1 MLFTFYMP
9 FCIRYFIPTSALYA
23 ASTQSRDE
31 TKNNGVSGM
40 CDNDIVMY
48 SCICTGCT
56 ADNFESN
63 CLGNQC
69 WVTVGKR
76 WGLSLT
82 DWGWLE
88 RKYLI
93 QEQVAV
99 SIWRWSSLVVLQ
111 MAPDGS
117 APSEGW
123 WWWHPPW
130 TILLFKQTSKLFA
143 RKLHKYRWEGY
154 T

>member
-1 MLFTFYMP
+1 MFFTFYMP
-9 FCIRYFIPTSALYA
+9 FCIHYFIPTSALYA

-31 TKNNGVSGM
+31 TQKQWCQRHVWQWHCHVQLYMYRVYSRRLWKQLSGEP
-40 CDNDIVMY
+40 V
-48 SCICTGCT
+48 
-56 ADNFESN
+56 
-63 CLGNQC
+63 L
-69 WVTVGKR
+69 TVGKR